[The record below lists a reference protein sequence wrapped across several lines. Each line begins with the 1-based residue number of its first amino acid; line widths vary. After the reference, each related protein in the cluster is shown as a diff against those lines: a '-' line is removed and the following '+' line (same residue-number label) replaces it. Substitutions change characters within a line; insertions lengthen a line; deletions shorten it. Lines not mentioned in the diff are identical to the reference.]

1 MLNFKRIHELAKTP
15 RDVNE
20 PELEEAFPIGL
31 LTPFFGGKDKVNEE
45 RRTAPVVLAAV
56 VQANECLWDPEE
68 ASWSPAV
75 LVFTTD
81 PTQAL
86 NPAYISGI
94 AERLAALRDHPSG
107 DPGAKK
113 VSELLNDEHSDFTE
127 PVPESAV
134 GAKNVFWCVEA
145 INPSVLPNGCLPED
159 GILPCFVTG
168 SLPNDFSLSIIET
181 CFDKK

>member
-75 LVFTTD
+75 LVFTTCHVC
-81 PTQAL
+81 
-86 NPAYISGI
+86 
-94 AERLAALRDHPSG
+94 AA
-107 DPGAKK
+107 
-113 VSELLNDEHSDFTE
+113 
-127 PVPESAV
+127 
-134 GAKNVFWCVEA
+134 
-145 INPSVLPNGCLPED
+145 D
-159 GILPCFVTG
+159 G
-168 SLPNDFSLSIIET
+168 
-181 CFDKK
+181 